1 VIATLLYRDHVVVV
15 REPQVGEYG
24 HGYPGIVWV
33 DIMPPAEARQKSRR
47 GPSSSFSTAT
57 VRSRWAP
64 SVAQALDN
72 AVTFLDL
79 RFTER
84 EAYSWEEV

>member
-1 VIATLLYRDHVVVV
+1 MIATLLYRDHVVVV
-15 REPQVGEYG
+15 REPQEGEYG
-24 HGYPGIVWV
+24 HGHPGIVWV
-33 DIMPPAEARQKSRR
+33 DIMPPAEARHRR